1 MILIDNVLIH
11 QDVINEAFVCDL
23 DKCKGACCWEGE
35 YGAPLDEKEVT
46 KIEEIQEIV
55 LGELEQENV
64 DLIKKQGVAVWY
76 KDLNKNGTPLMD
88 AGSCAF
94 LIKDKNGIGKC
105 AFEKVWEEGKT
116 DFKKP
121 ISCHLYPIRISQSEV
136 MDMEFVNYDRWNIC
150 SAACSLG
157 KKLKVPLFEFCSEAL
172 ERKYGKE
179 FVENLRAFKQNQ
191 PLGEQE

>member
-35 YGAPLDEKEVT
+35 YGAPLDEKEIK
-46 KIEEIQEIV
+46 KIEKIKEIV
-55 LGELEQENV
+55 LGELEQENK
-64 DLIKKQGVAVWY
+64 DLIKKKGVAVWY
-76 KDLNKNGTPLMD
+76 NDLNQKGTPLMED
-88 AGSCAF
+88 GSCAF

-105 AFEKVWEEGKT
+105 AFEKIWEEGKT

-121 ISCHLYPIRISQSEV
+121 ISCHLYPIRISQSEAT
-136 MDMEFVNYDRWNIC
+136 DMEFVNYDRWKIC

-157 KKLKVPLFEFCSEAL
+157 KKLKVPLFEFCSDAL

-179 FVENLRAFKQNQ
+179 FVEKLRAVKQNWH
-191 PLGEQE
+191 PE

>member
-23 DKCKGACCWEGE
+23 AKCKGACCWEGE
-35 YGAPLDEKEVT
+35 YGAPLDEKEVA

-76 KDLNKNGTPLMD
+76 KDLNKNGTPLMSD
-88 AGSCAF
+88 GSCAF

-157 KKLKVPLFEFCSEAL
+157 QKLKVPLFEFCSEAL

-191 PLGEQE
+191 PTGE

>member
-11 QDVINEAFVCDL
+11 VDVINEAFVCDL

-35 YGAPLDEKEVT
+35 YGAPLDEKEIS
-46 KIEEIQEIV
+46 KIKEIEEIV
-55 LGELEQENV
+55 LLELEQENV
-64 DLIKKQGVAVWY
+64 DLIKTQGVSVWY
-76 KDLNKNGTPLMD
+76 KDLNKNGTPLMSD
-88 AGSCAF
+88 GSCAF

-121 ISCHLYPIRISQSEV
+121 ISCHLYPIRVSQSDAT
-136 MDMEFVNYDRWNIC
+136 DMEFVNYDRWNIC

-179 FVENLRAFKQNQ
+179 LVEKLRAFKQNQ
-191 PLGEQE
+191 PLGEQD

>member
-11 QDVINEAFVCDL
+11 EDVINEAFVCDL

-64 DLIKKQGVAVWY
+64 NLIKKQGVAVWY

-88 AGSCAF
+88 DGSCAF

-121 ISCHLYPIRISQSEV
+121 ISCHLYPIRVSQSDAT
-136 MDMEFVNYDRWNIC
+136 DMEFVNYDRWNIC

-179 FVENLRAFKQNQ
+179 LVEKLRAFKQNQ
-191 PLGEQE
+191 SSGVQD